1 MNGPSREEFNAK
13 LETIETRMDARLASI
28 ERLIVEAIASARE
41 TRSDIKNLRWTIIAT
56 AIATV
61 LGMAALNATVLS
73 NMVASFESGKNTAS
87 AQAEVK
93 KNSEDTAAL
102 IKKMR
107 EDLDARRAEMR

>member
-1 MNGPSREEFNAK
+1 MQK
-13 LETIETRMDARLASI
+13 LETIETRMDTRVASI

-41 TRSDIKNLRWTIIAT
+41 TRNDIKNPRWTNIAT

-73 NMVASFESGKNTAS
+73 NMVASFESGKNTAT

-93 KNSEDTAAL
+93 KNSEETATL